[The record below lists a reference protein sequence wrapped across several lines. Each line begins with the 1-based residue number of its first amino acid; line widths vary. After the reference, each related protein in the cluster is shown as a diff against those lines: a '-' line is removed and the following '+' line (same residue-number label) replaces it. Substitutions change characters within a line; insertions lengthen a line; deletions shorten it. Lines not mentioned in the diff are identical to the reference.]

1 MFEKRFKKR
10 ITYKQE
16 KVLFG
21 ILFLSPWIIGL
32 VFIFFSAILDSLLY
46 SFSTVHFISG
56 NASAADVQTLI
67 DSLSHFAF
75 KKSGVILEW
84 VGFDNYRYALFKHG
98 TFNRVLVDSIVEITL
113 NLPLIIIFSLLIA
126 VLLNTKFKGNVFARA
141 IFFLPVIIAS
151 DAITTALS
159 QATLL
164 QDTMQNLDENIF
176 GNFQFQTF
184 LLETG
189 LSKGIV
195 DFLSDTVNQIFDV
208 ISYSGVQILIFLAGI
223 QSIPKHLYEAAK
235 IEGANS
241 YESFWKIT
249 IPMVSPHILTVGI
262 YTIIDGF
269 VRAPITTLILDL
281 KDNLLYGYSSSM
293 AWIYFAVVM
302 MIIALFIALMNKV
315 VFYYDN

>member
-1 MFEKRFKKR
+1 MATKVQKPR

-16 KVLFG
+16 KVIFG

-32 VFIFFSAILDSLLY
+32 VFIFFSAILDSFLY
-46 SFSTVHFISG
+46 SFSDVHFISG
-56 NASAADVQTLI
+56 NLSGIEVQSYI
-67 DSLSHFAF
+67 DSLGNFAF
-75 KKSGVILEW
+75 KKSGVIMEW
-84 VGFDNYRYALFKHG
+84 VGFDNYRYALFEHG
-98 TFNRVLVDSIVEITL
+98 TFNRVLVDSIIEIIL
-113 NLPLIIIFSLLIA
+113 NLPIIIIFSLLIA

-141 IFFLPVIIAS
+141 VFFLPVIIAS
-151 DAITTALS
+151 DAITSALS

-164 QDTMQNLDENIF
+164 QDTMSQVDESVF
-176 GNFQFQTF
+176 GNFQFQAF
-184 LLETG
+184 LMETG
-189 LSKGIV
+189 LSKAIV
-195 DFLSDTVNQIFDV
+195 DFLNSTVNQIFEI

-249 IPMVSPHILTVGI
+249 IPMVSPHIVTVGI
-262 YTIIDGF
+262 YTIVDSF

-281 KDNLLYGYSSSM
+281 KDNLLYGPSASM
-293 AWIYFAVVM
+293 SWIYFVVVIF
-302 MIIALFIALMNKV
+302 IIGLFIALMNKV

>member
-1 MFEKRFKKR
+1 MKLFGKR

-16 KVLFG
+16 KVIFG

-32 VFIFFSAILDSLLY
+32 VFVFFSAILDSLLY
-46 SFSTVHFISG
+46 SLSTVHFISG
-56 NASAADVQTLI
+56 NATDAEISAFI
-67 DSLSHFAF
+67 ESLGGFAF

-84 VGFDNYRYALFKHG
+84 VGLDNFRYALFEHG
-98 TFNRVLVDSIVEITL
+98 TFNRILVDSVIEIGL
-113 NLPLIIIFSLLIA
+113 NLPIIIIFSLLVA
-126 VLLNTKFKGNVFARA
+126 VMLNTRFKGNVFARA
-141 IFFLPVIIAS
+141 VFFLPVIIAS

-164 QDTMQNLDENIF
+164 QDTMNNVEESVF
-176 GNFQFQTF
+176 GNFEFQAF
-184 LLETG
+184 LLEAG
-189 LSKGIV
+189 LSQSIV
-195 DFLSDTVNQIFDV
+195 TFLSNTVNQIFNV

-223 QSIPKHLYEAAK
+223 QSIPSHLYEAAK

-249 IPMVSPHILTVGI
+249 MPMVSPHILTVGI

-269 VRAPITTLILDL
+269 VRAPITELILSL
-281 KDNLLYGYSSSM
+281 KDNLLYGYSASM
-293 AWIYFAVVM
+293 AWIYFAIVIL
-302 MIIALFIALMNKV
+302 IIGIFIGLMNRV